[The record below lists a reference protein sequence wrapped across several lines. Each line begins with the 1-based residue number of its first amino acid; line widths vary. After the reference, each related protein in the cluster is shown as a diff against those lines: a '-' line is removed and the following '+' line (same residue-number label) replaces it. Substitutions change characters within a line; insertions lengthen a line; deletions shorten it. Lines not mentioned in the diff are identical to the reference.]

1 LFDLK
6 SGARQLNNRQSAC
19 LLKSSSE
26 ARSAGGY

>member
-6 SGARQLNNRQSAC
+6 SQCAAAKQWQSAC

-26 ARSAGGY
+26 ARNAGGY